1 MIQTNRSYSSIACT
15 SNYSNPPP
23 STMPPA
29 RGAKTLGWFMEADFL
44 KGQQQQMNG
53 QGAPAQTTTYG
64 AAAGAGVI
72 RRGSSSDDSKSTTPS
87 STRNGT
93 PQHHHHQYQ
102 PQQHRQTIVS
112 STSSSSNPQNNSS
125 NSHQK
130 KQKKYSKRVP
140 ASSSAHGAARKEGF
154 HAAGGQMSE
163 SSEDGCAT
171 VPPPTVIPA
180 TSTAATVPPGPPPT
194 VPQSGANQEEYWFY
208 DVATDGYYYEQN
220 GAKGWRRRQPNAA
233 VHKANGKE
241 QEVAHMNVNGRGKYD
256 QLLAAQAAAAHAAY
270 LQHAIQM
277 MSSHQNPSG
286 SSSTGPQNPQMP
298 AHLNPPTMRYYDPNS
313 DGFYYEMASVDG
325 WKRRQPNKPA
335 SASLPHGMLSSRQPP
350 PGAMMMAPPLPPPP
364 RGMFP
369 PEGSM
374 GGSSYGAALARGQF
388 PRNTVKHPEDPLQL
402 LHHSGTETPAPPS
415 RDSAASS
422 SSMSAGG
429 DSCCFAELFGT
440 GSGSG
445 SSGTTSVPRPSS
457 LNLEQKPVSPQIEN
471 TTPLDSSIGLLNAIL
486 ADFNGGGKTY
496 NNYASLNSILP
507 PIPGMNSQQ
516 NSPMKGATP
525 GDSWNSFRSCSLFS
539 PIKPS
544 KRVLVPS
551 AQTPLGSAPNQQPM
565 GMGMM
570 DQDGDD
576 TLNMVMR
583 DLDKLWTTTP
593 VSGLNQA

>member
-1 MIQTNRSYSSIACT
+1 
-15 SNYSNPPP
+15 
-23 STMPPA
+23 MPPA

-44 KGQQQQMNG
+44 KGQQQQQQMNG
-53 QGAPAQTTTYG
+53 GAPAQTTTYG

-87 STRNGT
+87 SNGT
-93 PQHHHHQYQ
+93 PSHHHHHYQ
-102 PQQHRQTIVS
+102 PQQHRQTVS
-112 STSSSSNPQNNSS
+112 STSSSSNPQ
-125 NSHQK
+125 QK

-140 ASSSAHGAARKEGF
+140 TSSGAARKEGF

-163 SSEDGCAT
+163 SSEDGLPTTTTTVIPPATSTATAT
-171 VPPPTVIPA
+171 VPPP
-180 TSTAATVPPGPPPT
+180 PPT
-194 VPQSGANQEEYWFY
+194 VGANQEEYWFY
-208 DVATDGYYYEQN
+208 DVASDGYYYEQN

-270 LQHAIQM
+270 IQHAIQL
-277 MSSHQNPSG
+277 MSQNPG
-286 SSSTGPQNPQMP
+286 SSGAQNPQNPQNP
-298 AHLNPPTMRYYDPNS
+298 PPHLNPPTMRYYDPNS

-335 SASLPHGMLSSRQPP
+335 SASLPHGMVSRPLPPP
-350 PGAMMMAPPLPPPP
+350 PGSMMMMAPPPP
-364 RGMFP
+364 RGMF
-369 PEGSM
+369 GSD

-388 PRNTVKHPEDPLQL
+388 PRNTVKHPEDPDPL
-402 LHHSGTETPAPPS
+402 LLHSGTETPGAPPS

-445 SSGTTSVPRPSS
+445 STGSTSVPRPSS
-457 LNLEQKPVSPQIEN
+457 LNLEQKSVSPQIEN

-516 NSPMKGATP
+516 NSPMKGCATTTTP

-551 AQTPLGSAPNQQPM
+551 ATPLGSAPSSNQP
-565 GMGMM
+565 MGMM